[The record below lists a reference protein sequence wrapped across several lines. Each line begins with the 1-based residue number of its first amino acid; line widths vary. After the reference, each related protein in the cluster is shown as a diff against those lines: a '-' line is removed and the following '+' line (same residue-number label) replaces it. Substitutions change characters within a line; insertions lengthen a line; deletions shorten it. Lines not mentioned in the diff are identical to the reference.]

1 MIRRPP
7 ISTRTDTLFPY
18 PTPFRSR
25 HTHCPSIINWNL
37 RHPTNLDCIV
47 VFVLRIFGWRVFFV
61 EWNFF
66 VALRVVHVRE
76 PHDASHAEIF
86 DAVFYFLAR
95 LSLNRSEEHTSELQS
110 LMRISYAVF
119 CLKTKKTHYNDYT
132 NNHVHT

>member
-7 ISTRTDTLFPY
+7 RSTRTDTLFPY
-18 PTPFRSR
+18 TTLFRS
-25 HTHCPSIINWNL
+25 
-37 RHPTNLDCIV
+37 
-47 VFVLRIFGWRVFFV
+47 FGWRVFFV

-95 LSLNRSEEHTSELQS
+95 LSLNVIIVWYAKPLCPAVINAEPHLIFFCEFDNLF
-110 LMRISYAVF
+110 ISNRV
-119 CLKTKKTHYNDYT
+119 LLTDS
-132 NNHVHT
+132 

>member
-95 LSLNRSEEHTSELQS
+95 LSLNVIIVWYAKPLFPAVINAERSQERL
-110 LMRISYAVF
+110 VG
-119 CLKTKKTHYNDYT
+119 KNG
-132 NNHVHT
+132 V